1 VISNP
6 SVPTPTLPNAAASAP
21 SISTLQIGH
30 GWHPEEAGSGLDRVY
45 FSLLQHLPQVGVQ
58 VRGLVAGNGT
68 APAAPTIVS
77 ACRPDAALASRL
89 WSFYRASRR
98 LTATHPIDLVAAHFP
113 LFTLP
118 ALPTFDVPLVTHFHG
133 PWAAESRVEGGHA
146 LTVALK
152 RWVER
157 RVYRSTDRFIV
168 LSKAFRDVLR
178 TEFGVS
184 PACISIVPG
193 GVDLDRFRPSLTPDE
208 ARRRLGW
215 PTDRPLLL
223 SVRRLVRRV
232 GLERLVTAL
241 DQVRRDCPDV
251 LLLIAGR
258 GPLETTLRAQI
269 QERGL
274 EDHVQLLGFVPDP
287 DLPLAYRA
295 ATLSVVPT
303 VALEGFGLVAV
314 ESLAS
319 GTPPIVTPVGGL
331 PEIVAPLSDALIM
344 PSAVPD
350 QMAAHIVDLL
360 RGRLPVPDA
369 EACTAYADAHYGWP
383 AVAHNTRTVYEEVL
397 R

>member
-1 VISNP
+1 MISTASASP
-6 SVPTPTLPNAAASAP
+6 PTVSNAAASAA

-30 GWHPEEAGSGLDRVY
+30 GWHPAEAGSGLDRVY
-45 FSLLQHLPQVGVQ
+45 FSLLQHLPEVGVQ

-68 APAAPTIVS
+68 APADPTVVS
-77 ACRPDAALASRL
+77 ACHPDAALAARL
-89 WSFYRASRR
+89 WSFYHASRR

-118 ALPTFDVPLVTHFHG
+118 ALPTFNVPLVTHFHG

-178 TEFGVS
+178 TKFGVS
-184 PACISIVPG
+184 PNRISIVPG
-193 GVDLDRFRPSLTPDE
+193 GVDLDRFRPTLTPDE

-215 PTDRPLLL
+215 PTDRPILL

-344 PSAVPD
+344 PSAAPE
-350 QMAAHIVDLL
+350 QMAAHIADLL

-369 EACTAYADAHYGWP
+369 EACTAHADAHYGWS
-383 AVAHNTRTVYEEVL
+383 AVARNTRAVYEEVL